1 MTSNSTAYRIITPD
15 NSKEI
20 EIMSYPSIDVC
31 DAAQIATLRERL
43 LELSELSAEG
53 FGAQAREFMLAAGV
67 PALAPGQKDTVTVT
81 SFING
86 AALYAIRETSP
97 AEYETIHDKARKSSR
112 LWNKLPLAARQE
124 FFRIMAEEVGPKY
137 KPAIDLAITLE
148 VGKAGS
154 EFEKTTRWDEW
165 AASPQIGSYLSG
177 TYILDELG
185 HKYYLEQ
192 ASEISSSAKQ
202 FFFYQDAPAQGVGIC
217 GSTNGFNYPAALA
230 IPDVVA
236 SRLCGNSFIGKV
248 PSKSP
253 AFLYIRRKAEEQAL
267 DIMASRL
274 KQYPWAEQTSR
285 QGADFGDPH
294 TLVTLKEG
302 FGIISGRHVIEQ
314 WAKDCATLRIVG
326 GRAAGLAFAEYRRTV
341 DPTME
346 RTVLELA
353 GNNPVVLMP
362 STANLPGGLEK
373 VIATIAEGNK
383 NNSGQRC
390 TSPRRWFVHQ
400 DIYADV
406 KKLAVASYESSA
418 ENADNAISN
427 PLDPK
432 AKVGAMDK
440 GGFEA
445 AQNYLRKA
453 KEAGA
458 TVIGG
463 RQIYQDRFPKAYY
476 MTPALVVWEAVS
488 EEKKTLMHEQEIF
501 APIANLDKVSSLG
514 DAIYKTNC
522 SREHL
527 SGGFYC
533 DTDHIS
539 ELYTF
544 IRSTNL
550 GSLIHNGPP
559 KDLSPDGI
567 HAGRDEGGVGVTG
580 GMQSLN
586 QYVHRAPAN
595 NIRLLAKV
603 DGAEAARA
611 LAEKLLSLR

>member
-1 MTSNSTAYRIITPD
+1 MTTHGNIKLATMNDDSN
-15 NSKEI
+15 EI
-20 EIMSYPSIDVC
+20 EVTPQMQIDVC
-31 DAAQIATLRERL
+31 DAEQIAALRARL
-43 LELSELSAEG
+43 LELSESSPEA

-67 PALAPGQKDTVTVT
+67 PALQPGLKGATTVA

-86 AALYAIRETSP
+86 APLYSIRETTP
-97 AEYETIHDKARKSSR
+97 QEYETIHDKARKSSR

-124 FFRIMAEEVGPKY
+124 FFRILAEEVGPKF

-165 AASPQIGSYLSG
+165 AASPQVGSYISG
-177 TYILDELG
+177 TYVLDEKG
-185 HKYYLEQ
+185 RKYYLEQ
-192 ASEISSSAKQ
+192 ASNIDDSAKQ
-202 FFFYQDAPAQGVGIC
+202 FYFYQEAPAQGVGIC

-230 IPDVVA
+230 IPDVVV

-267 DIMASRL
+267 DIMAARL
-274 KQYPWAEQTSR
+274 KDYAWAELTSR
-285 QGADFGDPH
+285 QGADFADPH

-326 GRAAGLAFAEYRRTV
+326 GRSAGLTFAEYRRSV

-353 GNNPVVLMP
+353 GNNPVVIMP
-362 STANLPGGLEK
+362 SAANLSGGLAK
-373 VIATIAEGNK
+373 VVATIAEGNK

-400 DIYADV
+400 DIYAEV
-406 KKLAVASYESSA
+406 KKLAVASYESTA
-418 ENADNAISN
+418 ENADGEIGN

-432 AKVGAMDK
+432 AKTGAMDK

-445 AQNYLRKA
+445 AMNYLRKA

-458 TVIGG
+458 TIIGG
-463 RQIYQDRFPKAYY
+463 KQIFKDRFTKAYY
-476 MTPALVVWEAVS
+476 MTPALVVWEDVS

-501 APIANLDKVSSLG
+501 APIANLDRVSSLG

-522 SREHL
+522 SKEHL

-533 DTDHIS
+533 DTANIS

-580 GMQSLN
+580 GMQSLD
-586 QYVHRAPAN
+586 QYIRRAPAN
-595 NIRLLAKV
+595 NIRLLAKL
-603 DGAEAARA
+603 DSAEAARA